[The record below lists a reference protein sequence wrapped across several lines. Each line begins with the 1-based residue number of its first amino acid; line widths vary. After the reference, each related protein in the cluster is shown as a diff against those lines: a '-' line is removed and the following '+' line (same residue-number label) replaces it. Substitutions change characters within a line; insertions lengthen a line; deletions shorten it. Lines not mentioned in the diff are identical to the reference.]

1 MKTLLSLFSAVL
13 ILSLAPAG
21 ETASVSPEDETPKH
35 IVLGE
40 GEVHE
45 GWFFAAGERVIIRGT
60 VNGDAYLAGA
70 NVEVDGVIN
79 GDLLAVGGNVTLRGS
94 VTHDIRACGGNVRID
109 GKVGKD
115 ATACGG
121 NVDVGSLSVVE
132 GNILAVGGSISLSG
146 RVKKNAKLAGRD
158 ITVMGVVEEDA
169 ELAAENVVILKG
181 ARFERDLSIRVSE
194 RDKAHIAEGAVGG
207 EIMLHVEEEESSEP
221 EALILGMS
229 PFQFGFRVY
238 WFLSLLV
245 VGLVFAHVLPDQ
257 MYAVGRFIWGRPG
270 ESFLWGIIGLV
281 GIPVVVL
288 LVCITVI
295 GLPLALFLLV
305 MYFWLLFL
313 AQLSLGIVL
322 GHLMFPVADKEGFP
336 LFGAFAVGL
345 IIVQVLTFVP
355 VANVVVVVLGFVLGM
370 GAFLLLLKAELS
382 RLRGA

>member
-1 MKTLLSLFSAVL
+1 MNTSISPFLVVL
-13 ILSLAPAG
+13 ILCLAPAC
-21 ETASVSPEDETPKH
+21 EMASVSPEDETPKH

-45 GWFFAAGERVIIRGT
+45 GWFFAAGDRVIIRGT

-115 ATACGG
+115 VTACGG
-121 NVDVGSLSVVE
+121 NVEVGRLSVVE
-132 GNILAVGGSISLSG
+132 GNILAVGGSVSLSG
-146 RVKKNAKLAGRD
+146 RVRKNAKLAGGD
-158 ITVMGVVEEDA
+158 ITVIGVVEEDA
-169 ELAAENVVILKG
+169 ELAAENVIILKG
-181 ARFERDLSIRVSE
+181 ARFESDLSIRVPK

-207 EIMLHVEEEESSEP
+207 ELMIHVGEEESSEP
-221 EALILGMS
+221 EALIFGMS
-229 PFQFGFRVY
+229 PFHFGLRVY

-245 VGLVFAHVLPDQ
+245 VGLVFAHVLPGQ
-257 MYAVGRFIWGRPG
+257 MYAVGRFIWGRPV
-270 ESFLWGIIGLV
+270 ESFLWGIVGLV
-281 GIPVVVL
+281 AIPVVVL

-295 GLPLALFLLV
+295 GLPLALFVLV
-305 MYFWLLFL
+305 VYFWLLYL

-322 GHLMFPVADKEGFP
+322 GHLIFPVAQKDGFP

-345 IIVQVLTFVP
+345 IIVQVFTFVP
-355 VANVVVVVLGFVLGM
+355 VANIVVVVLGFVLGM

-382 RLRGA
+382 RLRRA

>member
-1 MKTLLSLFSAVL
+1 MNTSISPFLAVL
-13 ILSLAPAG
+13 ILCLAPAC
-21 ETASVSPEDETPKH
+21 ETASVSPEDETPNH

-45 GWFFAAGERVIIRGT
+45 GWFFAAGETVIIRGT

-79 GDLLAVGGNVTLRGS
+79 GDLLVVGGNVTLRGS
-94 VTHDIRACGGNVRID
+94 VTHDVRACGGNVRID

-121 NVDVGSLSVVE
+121 TVEVGSLSVVE
-132 GNILAVGGSISLSG
+132 GNFLAVGRSVSLSG
-146 RVKKNAKLAGRD
+146 RVRKNAKLAGRD

-169 ELAAENVVILKG
+169 ELAAENVVILRG

-207 EIMLHVEEEESSEP
+207 ELTLHVEEESSDP
-221 EALILGMS
+221 EALILGLS
-229 PFQFGFRVY
+229 PFQFGLRLY

-245 VGLVFAHVLPDQ
+245 VGLVLAHVLPDQ
-257 MYAVGRFIWGRPG
+257 MYAVGRFIWGRPI

-281 GIPVVVL
+281 AIPVVVL

-313 AQLSLGIVL
+313 TQLSLGIVL
-322 GHLMFPVADKEGFP
+322 GHLIFPVEDKEGFP

-345 IIVQVLTFVP
+345 IIVQVFTFVP
-355 VANVVVVVLGFVLGM
+355 VANIVVVLLGFVLGM